1 MDAPVIVAYDGS
13 AESDLA
19 VAWAGR
25 YAAAAGL
32 PVRAVVVVPPDDWSA
47 GIGLDWS
54 EDYTEQLVERAT
66 EGLRAAGL
74 SETESAGPVAEVR
87 HGPVVATLLE
97 MDPRLLVVGSLG
109 HGRLTG
115 AFLGSVSQALSR
127 RASCPVVVVREPAD
141 PAATRIVVGVDGS
154 PHSERALTFALDVAE
169 ALGAPVAVR
178 YAWRLAHVQ
187 IDRKGRM
194 APELGERIEE
204 EERVPAEMLERVRVS
219 HPAVEV
225 EVDTV
230 PVAPAHL
237 LSDASLTAAL
247 VVVGSRGRGAVEGML
262 LGSVGQDVLHRA
274 ECPVAIVH

>member
-54 EDYTEQLVERAT
+54 EDYSQKLVAQAEA
-66 EGLRAAGL
+66 GLR
-74 SETESAGPVAEVR
+74 ESGADGTVEVR

-97 MDPRLLVVGSLG
+97 TDARLLVVGSLG
-109 HGRLTG
+109 HGRLSG

-141 PAATRIVVGVDGS
+141 PKATRIVVGVDGS

-178 YAWRLAHVQ
+178 YAWRLANVQ

-194 APELGERIEE
+194 PPELGERIEE
-204 EERVPAEMLERVRVS
+204 EERVPAEMLERVRAS

-274 ECPVAIVH
+274 KCPVAIVH